1 MTTNDHVF
9 AYAQLGYVLLVIVAL
24 IIFPGASFFPTL
36 LAMIG
41 VWVVV
46 SIVYQRMPWRSGVGW
61 WTLLVVAT
69 IMAIG
74 VILNIHCFT
83 EQVGATTEFP
93 LLLNADS
100 LRFYNDALYTIGS
113 PQGIPTDLKNHGYG
127 LLISWLWSITGV
139 TIVSPIVVN
148 MFSMLLS
155 IILCGGIAWRM
166 LRGETGKSGR
176 WIASCAMVMSASVC
190 YFLNSGTLLL
200 KEALLILA
208 FSLIGFAMTS
218 LVKYSPRRS
227 ANIKMMIMFAIGV
240 IIIAFLRYN
249 YLFMPIVGAVILVKW
264 QRRHLSMGAI
274 LMSICAIGWI
284 VSILFYSTALVLDTT
299 VNIIGGERLGDAFF
313 SGDPQHDAYNGI
325 VDGYLSFPW
334 WKKVLYLPLSA
345 AVQYL
350 IPLPWGFTDDV
361 HFGYTLAYAHISYPW
376 YAVGG
381 LILYY
386 IIGGARRSP
395 DVLRRMTFWGIL
407 MWLVPAFLFAGTV
420 SRYAL
425 PMLPLL
431 IPAAVYVVAMWK
443 SFATLKRWIWCYSIL
458 LVIGLIGGYVVQKG
472 GIL

>member
-46 SIVYQRMPWRSGVGW
+46 SIVYQRMPWRNSVGW

-386 IIGGARRSP
+386 IIGWARRSP

-431 IPAAVYVVAMWK
+431 IPAAVYVVAKWK
-443 SFATLKRWIWCYSIL
+443 SFATLKRWIWSYSIL